1 MVVINRR
8 PARKRGYPC
17 LPAGRP
23 NGERMKLIVLGIN
36 HKTAPVEIREKLS
49 LGAKEV
55 ISANRSLRDAISL
68 SECLILSTCN
78 RVEIYVVA
86 GNDCVGGIKQ
96 FLSKLR
102 NIEINEFEKRLYI
115 YEDSDAVKH
124 LFRVASGLDS
134 MVIGEMEI
142 LGQVKTAYLDACES
156 KTLGKL
162 LNRLFQKTFNTA
174 KKIRTETLIT
184 RGSVSVSSVAVRL
197 SEKILGR
204 LHDKKVLV
212 VGAGTIGEQLLR
224 YLKKNGV
231 KIIMVANRT
240 FEKALA
246 LADRFGA
253 TAIRFEDFGHDL
265 IDADIV
271 ISSTG
276 SPHAIIRKDDI
287 LHIMPKRHQ
296 RPLFLIDLAVPR
308 DIEAEV
314 NNIDNVYLY
323 DIDDLQKIVEGNLAL
338 RKNELDSCNKII
350 ENASFHF
357 KNWLIKE
364 KFTLLEMTVSP
375 KQGEIR

>member
-1 MVVINRR
+1 MR
-8 PARKRGYPC
+8 
-17 LPAGRP
+17 
-23 NGERMKLIVLGIN
+23 LIVLGIN
-36 HKTAPVEIREKLS
+36 HKTAPVDIREKLS
-49 LGAKEV
+49 FSAKEV
-55 ISANRSLRDAISL
+55 ICANQLLRDTLSL

-86 GNDCVGGIKQ
+86 GKDCISGIKQ
-96 FLSKLR
+96 FLAKLR
-102 NIEINEFEKRLYI
+102 NIEVSEFENRLYI
-115 YEDSDAVKH
+115 YEGSDAVKH
-124 LFRVASGLDS
+124 LFRVAAGLDS

-142 LGQVKTAYLDACES
+142 LGQVKTAYSDASES

-197 SEKILGR
+197 SGKILGH

-212 VGAGTIGEQLLR
+212 IGAGTIGEQLLM

-231 KIIMVANRT
+231 KIIVVANRT
-240 FEKALA
+240 YEKALV

-253 TAIRFEDFGHDL
+253 TAIKFDDFPHDL
-265 IDADIV
+265 INADIV

-276 SPHAIIRKDDI
+276 APHTIIRKDDI
-287 LHIMPKRHQ
+287 AHLMPKRHQ

-314 NNIDNVYLY
+314 NKIDNVYLY
-323 DIDDLQKIVEGNLAL
+323 NIDDLQKIVEENLSL
-338 RKNELDSCNKII
+338 RKNELDGCNKII
-350 ENASFHF
+350 ENASLHF
-357 KNWLIKE
+357 KSWLVKE
-364 KFTLLEMTVSP
+364 NLKHHES
-375 KQGEIR
+375 

>member
-1 MVVINRR
+1 
-8 PARKRGYPC
+8 
-17 LPAGRP
+17 
-23 NGERMKLIVLGIN
+23 MKLIVLGIN

-49 LGAKEV
+49 FSANEV
-55 ISANRSLRDAISL
+55 IRANRSLRDTLSL

-86 GNDCVGGIKQ
+86 RDDCAGGIKR

-102 NIEINEFEKRLYI
+102 NIEIIEFEKRLYI

-142 LGQVKTAYLDACES
+142 LGQVKTAYQDASES

-162 LNRLFQKTFNTA
+162 LNRLFQKTFNAA

-184 RGSVSVSSVAVRL
+184 RGSVSVSSVTVRL
-197 SEKILGR
+197 SEKILGH
-204 LHDKKVLV
+204 LADKKVLV
-212 VGAGTIGEQLLR
+212 IGAGTIGEQLLR

-231 KIIMVANRT
+231 KIIVVANRT
-240 FEKALA
+240 YEKALV

-253 TAIRFEDFGHDL
+253 TAIKFDDFPQDL

-276 SPHAIIRKDDI
+276 APHTIIHKDDV
-287 LHIMPKRHQ
+287 LRLMPKRHQ
-296 RPLFLIDLAVPR
+296 RPLFFIDLAVPR

-314 NNIDNVYLY
+314 NKIDNVYLY
-323 DIDDLQKIVEGNLAL
+323 NIDDLQKIVDENLSL
-338 RKNELDSCNKII
+338 RKNELDSCNEII
-350 ENASFHF
+350 ESAALHF
-357 KNWLIKE
+357 KNWLVKE
-364 KFTLLEMTVSP
+364 SFTPLEMRFSP
-375 KQGEIR
+375 TEGEIR